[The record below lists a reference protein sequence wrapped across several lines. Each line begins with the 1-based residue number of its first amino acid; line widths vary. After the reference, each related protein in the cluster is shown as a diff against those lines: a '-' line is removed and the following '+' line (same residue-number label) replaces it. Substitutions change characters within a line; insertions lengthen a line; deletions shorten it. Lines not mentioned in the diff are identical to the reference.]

1 MLSEI
6 TSSLN
11 QYFSRHPSYI
21 IYNKKNLV
29 INPRDSNENNKM
41 NYRYNC
47 KSDNLL
53 QNNNHINLN
62 NRNIRNQ
69 KMESAKRIII
79 PKSALG
85 SEFTFKLGNI
95 YTPKTINA
103 KINLNK
109 TYNQKDYITNK
120 KELKNLRPK
129 SATKKSVNI
138 SLDLNSKRAVIK
150 NFKKI
155 DDDFDINSNM
165 NNFENLIN
173 IIDKNG
179 FQKLQDEINE
189 KKIIIS
195 QIETSIAILKN
206 KIALSKN
213 NMYNGCHRET
223 KKKIKYEKLFNI
235 GNRYK
240 SVGKTAN
247 NYKNE
252 INIMKNKI
260 IFLKDETMNIK
271 NISLKEQN
279 DIDEINDEIKK
290 GNKLISDRQKQIENI
305 SAAIQLLKNH
315 ISSVQQKLGRI
326 KNIKYNYIENL
337 NYLGNNIY

>member
-120 KELKNLRPK
+120 KE
-129 SATKKSVNI
+129 
-138 SLDLNSKRAVIK
+138 IK
-150 NFKKI
+150 N
-155 DDDFDINSNM
+155 
-165 NNFENLIN
+165 
-173 IIDKNG
+173 
-179 FQKLQDEINE
+179 
-189 KKIIIS
+189 
-195 QIETSIAILKN
+195 
-206 KIALSKN
+206 
-213 NMYNGCHRET
+213 
-223 KKKIKYEKLFNI
+223 
-235 GNRYK
+235 
-240 SVGKTAN
+240 
-247 NYKNE
+247 
-252 INIMKNKI
+252 
-260 IFLKDETMNIK
+260 
-271 NISLKEQN
+271 
-279 DIDEINDEIKK
+279 
-290 GNKLISDRQKQIENI
+290 
-305 SAAIQLLKNH
+305 
-315 ISSVQQKLGRI
+315 
-326 KNIKYNYIENL
+326 
-337 NYLGNNIY
+337 

>member
-120 KELKNLRPK
+120 KEIKNLRPK

-179 FQKLQDEINE
+179 FQKYQDEINE
-189 KKIIIS
+189 KKILLS

-213 NMYNGCHRET
+213 NIYNGFHRET
-223 KKKIKYEKLFNI
+223 KKKIKYEKMISI
-235 GNRYK
+235 GNRFK

-252 INIMKNKI
+252 IDVIKSKI

-271 NISLKEQN
+271 NITLKEQN
-279 DIDEINDEIKK
+279 DIDEINNEIKK

-305 SAAIQLLKNH
+305 LAAIQLLKKH
-315 ISSVQQKLGRI
+315 IIAVQQKVGRI

-337 NYLGNNIY
+337 NYLGNNI

>member
-29 INPRDSNENNKM
+29 INPRNSNENNQM

-69 KMESAKRIII
+69 KMESEKRVII
-79 PKSALG
+79 PKSGLG

-103 KINLNK
+103 KMNLNK

-120 KELKNLRPK
+120 KEIKNLRPK

-179 FQKLQDEINE
+179 FQKLQ
-189 KKIIIS
+189 
-195 QIETSIAILKN
+195 
-206 KIALSKN
+206 
-213 NMYNGCHRET
+213 
-223 KKKIKYEKLFNI
+223 KKKK
-235 GNRYK
+235 
-240 SVGKTAN
+240 
-247 NYKNE
+247 
-252 INIMKNKI
+252 
-260 IFLKDETMNIK
+260 
-271 NISLKEQN
+271 
-279 DIDEINDEIKK
+279 
-290 GNKLISDRQKQIENI
+290 
-305 SAAIQLLKNH
+305 
-315 ISSVQQKLGRI
+315 
-326 KNIKYNYIENL
+326 
-337 NYLGNNIY
+337 